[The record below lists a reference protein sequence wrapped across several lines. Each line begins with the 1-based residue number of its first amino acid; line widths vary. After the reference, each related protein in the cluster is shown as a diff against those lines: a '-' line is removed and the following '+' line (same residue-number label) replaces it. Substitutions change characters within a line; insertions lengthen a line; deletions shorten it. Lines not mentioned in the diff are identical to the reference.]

1 MPKDE
6 LDTFQKAG
14 GKRVLVVPY
23 DYRVPKVR
31 NILIILNLISFIYI
45 FSYCPRCKTS
55 DIDRDFDCPCSLPL
69 EYYNE
74 VCIVHKMGVDGVDG
88 WHKIV
93 LEEKK

>member
-31 NILIILNLISFIYI
+31 IVTAQARKLSGERIVVRIDNWPVNSAYPNGHFVRSLGAIATCEEHHMNSDEPY
-45 FSYCPRCKTS
+45 KTS
-55 DIDRDFDCPCSLPL
+55 NACRACGP
-69 EYYNE
+69 
-74 VCIVHKMGVDGVDG
+74 
-88 WHKIV
+88 
-93 LEEKK
+93 

>member
-1 MPKDE
+1 MIIMSAQSPSAFIQVRDKSRSIITIYREYVASMPKDE

-45 FSYCPRCKTS
+45 FSYCPRCAS
-55 DIDRDFDCPCSLPL
+55 
-69 EYYNE
+69 
-74 VCIVHKMGVDGVDG
+74 
-88 WHKIV
+88 
-93 LEEKK
+93 